1 MLSRSQLL
9 NGPLLQVYLWT
20 KYFILI
26 KSVNLC
32 AQKKPEKKSDFV
44 IDRKCL
50 WCNKSKIEEME
61 DQVLI

>member
-9 NGPLLQVYLWT
+9 NGPLLQDYLWT

-32 AQKKPEKKSDFV
+32 AQKKLQKKSDFV
-44 IDRKCL
+44 IDRKCP
-50 WCNKSKIEEME
+50 WSNKSKIEEME